1 MNPQFTFVYQGIT
14 DEQFA
19 VYPEHYRL
27 DVTHHNI
34 STQIRFLHKFS
45 TRQIGCELTVD
56 FMAVDQ
62 APFLRCA
69 IVCMFQIDKTS
80 WAERLSKEKDFTT
93 IEEGIF
99 LHFAAFTVG
108 TLRGVLHVRQ
118 QNKTVNAT
126 LPPVNVFPL
135 IKDMTEEERIIRA
148 GKEVHSLT

>member
-1 MNPQFTFVYQGIT
+1 MNPQFTFIYQGIT

-19 VYPEHYRL
+19 IYPEHYRL
-27 DVTHHNI
+27 DATHHNI
-34 STQIRFLHKFS
+34 STHLRFLRKFS
-45 TRQIGCELTVD
+45 TRQIGCEFTVD
-56 FMAVDQ
+56 FMVEGQ

-69 IVCMFQIDKTS
+69 IVCMFQIDEKS
-80 WAERLSKEKDFTT
+80 WTERLSKEKDFVT

-118 QNKTVNAT
+118 QNKIVSAT

-135 IKDMTEEERIIRA
+135 VKNMTEEEKIVRT
-148 GKEVHSLT
+148 K